1 MLFLCIECK
10 TSTVYKHK
18 HNIVLECI
26 YLMVN
31 FMLLIFK
38 PNHYFEIKYID
49 YMYIELNF
57 NMLQLCNLLQD
68 FKNVLQEMFK
78 NTITFKI

>member
-1 MLFLCIECK
+1 
-10 TSTVYKHK
+10 
-18 HNIVLECI
+18 
-26 YLMVN
+26 
-31 FMLLIFK
+31 MLLIFK